1 MATRQEIEQA
11 LVTAKQRYEAAQ
23 TDEEREAIKARAQVL
38 VSALENQ
45 RPEQQEVPQL
55 DVEELSSKA
64 KTDPQGIAMSVIAG
78 LNRGAVAL
86 TDLPVDLVN
95 LAVSTVLNPP
105 EQMVQAMK
113 RVPQLRPSAALMDLI
128 NKIPKDVKDNLRAA
142 RPSEVVGGAT
152 EAVTGFNP
160 IEAATTPMPY
170 AADTPAERIA
180 GTIGEYAGGSLAVG
194 AAAPRIAQS
203 MLRTPTGAPTATPR
217 IGEQIAA
224 KPMEFARQEALYGT
238 AAGVGGATAREYAPE
253 SPMAEMA
260 GALLTGVGVPVAGQ
274 FATGIKIP
282 FKDSLSS
289 QAVERRVG
297 QAIVESTADVDR
309 ALANLT
315 SNRLVV
321 ERALGG
327 DAEVNAVKLTQ
338 DPTLIGVVEQVAK
351 QDNELISILGRVSD
365 ETDQQLINMF
375 KGLAPTT
382 AKQAGVDVVNSAQE
396 AANTI
401 LLRLQDEIDL
411 AKNAIDRLEGMGAGD
426 TTNISTEFVD
436 ALKTSYNRA
445 KQTEREM
452 WQVVD
457 KTEELKPKELI
468 SNLKEL
474 RKAERKK
481 PYAKGT
487 IPEDLFK
494 AGNKLK
500 KKPTFENLSIYRSA
514 LTDARRNSTN
524 KQTQAIIDNMIRE
537 VDGFLDNYSSGQA
550 YTDARNYT
558 RTLYSEYD
566 EGKIGRYLSTTK
578 QGNYRVDPEVA
589 LSRIVS
595 TGDNVG
601 DVNRVLGLETS
612 TALPR
617 AEGLTQQVANYL
629 RAKFS
634 DMPLAAK
641 GAGKD
646 AFFNKYKN
654 ILTRFPTLA
663 QDLGAINTEI
673 KALSQSIAQ
682 KEGRMATPLDEQRTS
697 VSALLGADPDN
708 LMATLS
714 QFTKEDLRLFKTIVT
729 QDRALRGLQSVYL
742 EEIIKR
748 LITKK
753 ESGAIVFQKNHL
765 DNIFKETPSLKYG
778 WDEVLTPQQKLVINR
793 IKKVKE
799 LYAEAEK
806 VGNPE
811 KLLEVLKAEP
821 LTQLIVRALAI
832 RGAST
837 AVPSGAAS
845 LQAAATFSNFGR
857 SLINKLSREQALAV
871 LRKAATDPDYLEQL
885 LKTSKAAEL
894 SGNVEALNAY
904 LFAAGVQNVEGQNR
918 EQQ

>member
-11 LVTAKQRYEAAQ
+11 LVTAKQRYDAAQ
-23 TDEEREAIKARAQVL
+23 TDEERAAIKARAQVL

-86 TDLPVDLVN
+86 ADLPVDLVN

-105 EQMVQAMK
+105 EQMIEAMK

-180 GTIGEYAGGSLAVG
+180 GTIGEYAGGSLATG

-203 MLRTPTGAPTATPR
+203 LLRTPTGAPTATPR

-238 AAGVGGATAREYAPE
+238 AAGVGGATAREYAPD
-253 SPMAEMA
+253 SPMAEMGA
-260 GALLTGVGVPVAGQ
+260 ALLTGVGVPVAGQ
-274 FATGIKIP
+274 YAAGFKIP

-365 ETDQQLINMF
+365 DTDQQLINMF

-382 AKQAGVDVVNSAQE
+382 AKQAGVDVVSSAQE
-396 AANTI
+396 AANT
-401 LLRLQDEIDL
+401 LVLRLQDEIDL

-436 ALKTSYNRA
+436 ALKQSYNRA

-457 KTEELKPKELI
+457 KTEKLNPKDLLT
-468 SNLKEL
+468 NLKEL
-474 RKAERKK
+474 RKAQRTRAI
-481 PYAKGT
+481 PKGT
-487 IPEDLFK
+487 IPEDLF
-494 AGNKLK
+494 ASANKLK
-500 KKPTFENLSIYRSA
+500 TNPTFENLSDYRSS

-524 KQTQAIIDNMIRE
+524 KQTQEIIDNMIRE
-537 VDGFLDNYSSGQA
+537 VDGFLDGYSSGQA
-550 YTDARNYT
+550 YTNARNFT

-566 EGKIGRYLSTTK
+566 EGKIGKYLSTTK

-601 DVNRVLGLETS
+601 DIRRVIGLELSPT
-612 TALPR
+612 LPR

-641 GAGKD
+641 GAGRD

-697 VSALLGADPDN
+697 VSALLGADPDR
-708 LMATLS
+708 LIDTLS
-714 QFTKEDLRLFKTIVT
+714 RFTREDLRLTKEALS
-729 QDRALRGLQSVYL
+729 QDRVLRGLQSTYL
-742 EEIIKR
+742 DEFVKALIKTDNNGVLVFKDNNLNNILKNDTTLR
-748 LITKK
+748 L
-753 ESGAIVFQKNHL
+753 
-765 DNIFKETPSLKYG
+765 G
-778 WDEVLTPQQKLVINR
+778 WDEVLTPDQ
-793 IKKVKE
+793 KKVLARVQKIRN
-799 LYAEAEK
+799 LYAEKQKTGNAEQM
-806 VGNPE
+806 
-811 KLLEVLKAEP
+811 LEALKADP
-821 LTQLIVRALAI
+821 LTVLVTRSLAI

-845 LQAAATFSNFGR
+845 LQAAAAFSNFGR
-857 SLINKLSREQALAV
+857 NLINNLTREQALGV
-871 LRKAATDPDYLEQL
+871 LRRAVTDPEYLEQL
-885 LKTSKAAEL
+885 LKTSKAAQL
-894 SGNVEALNAY
+894 SGDVEALNAY

-918 EQQ
+918 E